1 MRSFAN
7 ELPILE
13 GFMTLTKAQLA
24 ESVRL
29 RVTLERKEKP
39 LQRSLFPEMERIYF
53 SKQRATRIVG
63 RVFELIKNSLEKG
76 DDVLISGF
84 GKFKVR
90 FRWAKKG
97 RNPQTGESI
106 IIPSRRTV
114 TFHPSR
120 KLREK
125 MNAEPPRGG
134 R

>member
-1 MRSFAN
+1 
-7 ELPILE
+7 
-13 GFMTLTKAQLA
+13 MTLTKAQLA

-63 RVFELIKNSLEKG
+63 RVFGLIKNSLEKG

-125 MNAEPPRGG
+125 MNKKLEVSSQ
-134 R
+134 

>member
-1 MRSFAN
+1 
-7 ELPILE
+7 
-13 GFMTLTKAQLA
+13 MTLTKGRLV
-24 ESVRL
+24 ESVRQ
-29 RVTLERKEKP
+29 RVFFVRKEKP
-39 LQRSLFPEMERIYF
+39 LQRSLFPEMEHVYLSR
-53 SKQRATRIVG
+53 KRAASIVDT
-63 RVFELIKNSLEKG
+63 VFELIKGSLEKG

-97 RNPQTGESI
+97 RNPQTGQSI

-120 KLREK
+120 KLREE